1 MSAISATHS
10 IGAATQTVGR
20 TLDRISSGLRVV
32 SARDDAAALGVATN
46 LNTTARAIR
55 VAIRNANDGVSIIQ
69 HTESALQTATDIMQ
83 RMRELGVQSASETLQ
98 NKERA
103 YIETEFS
110 ELKDEIERVAL
121 DYNFNGMNLTDGLTT
136 TLSVQVGIYDN
147 AASRVDIQLANV
159 RKLHSDISSTSI
171 ATVTSARQALADLDS
186 TLDNANSMRSE
197 LGATQNRLE
206 STIKN
211 SGVYTESMLGAAS
224 QIQDAN
230 MAVETAELARSQ
242 IMKTAASSV
251 LTQSKNITNVVVDLI
266 A

>member
-1 MSAISATHS
+1 
-10 IGAATQTVGR
+10 
-20 TLDRISSGLRVV
+20 V

-55 VAIRNANDGVSIIQ
+55 IAIRNANDGVSIIQ

-98 NKERA
+98 NEERA

-136 TLSVQVGIYDN
+136 TLAVQVGIYDN
-147 AASRVDIQLANV
+147 SESRINIQLANV
-159 RKLHSDISSTSI
+159 RKLHSDVASTSI
-171 ATVTSARQALADLDS
+171 ATVTSARQALAELDS

-211 SGVYTESMLGAAS
+211 AGVYTESMLGAAS

-230 MAVETAELARSQ
+230 MAVETAELARNQ